1 MAFHHFTI
9 FKNPFSRF
17 HNFKNGLS
25 RFTEKPFHPLLVP
38 WDPITL
44 SRRQGEK
51 AKFAVGPEFD
61 PGSRHHILWISG
73 TKMNPRRHTYL
84 AQRILW
90 SARQFL
96 QVETPPLH
104 LGGVEACDFPKC
116 GKLGSI
122 ICESWGLRSRSP
134 LIPNLI
140 FASSLC
146 SSLPH
151 LYIAVKSKNNQF
163 ILPSNFSCSSD
174 QPFFFIF
181 CHTFIF
187 EPIFQNKQ
195 SNNSFSFHCW

>member
-1 MAFHHFTI
+1 
-9 FKNPFSRF
+9 
-17 HNFKNGLS
+17 
-25 RFTEKPFHPLLVP
+25 
-38 WDPITL
+38 
-44 SRRQGEK
+44 
-51 AKFAVGPEFD
+51 
-61 PGSRHHILWISG
+61 
-73 TKMNPRRHTYL
+73 MNPRRHTYL

-134 LIPNLI
+134 LNQNWI

-146 SSLPH
+146 SLLPH
-151 LYIAVKSKNNQF
+151 LYIAVESKNNQF

-174 QPFFFIF
+174 QSFFFIF
-181 CHTFIF
+181 CLTFIF
-187 EPIFQNKQ
+187 EPMFQNKQ
-195 SNNSFSFHCW
+195 SNNSHSFCCWSKKQLPFLKGVVYRQFDWSARQHDSTSLLGLLAKIKV

>member
-1 MAFHHFTI
+1 MEHGWW
-9 FKNPFSRF
+9 FSMQWF
-17 HNFKNGLS
+17 W
-25 RFTEKPFHPLLVP
+25 PV
-38 WDPITL
+38 
-44 SRRQGEK
+44 
-51 AKFAVGPEFD
+51 
-61 PGSRHHILWISG
+61 
-73 TKMNPRRHTYL
+73 TKMNTRKHTYL

-134 LIPNLI
+134 LNQNLV
-140 FASSLC
+140 FTPFLC

-151 LYIAVKSKNNQF
+151 LYIAVKSRNNQF
-163 ILPSNFSCSSD
+163 ILRSNLSCSSD
-174 QPFFFIF
+174 KSLFLIF
-181 CHTFIF
+181 CLLFIF

-195 SNNSFSFHCW
+195 SNNSNSFYCW